1 MSAILRL
8 YLILVTTKPQAMAN
22 EDSDFSVQI
31 RKTRLGGL
39 ARRVVDQSIMDREAA
54 LNHLALANDNG
65 VSFLT
70 QATQAMPDKKAMLYR
85 MTAEEYGMP
94 LFDLRTLNL
103 TDRPTDLVTPKF
115 IDEHQVLPIF
125 HRGSKVFVAVGEP
138 GEQAGLD
145 AFKFQTGL
153 GVEPILV
160 DATAL
165 KESIEKIS
173 GEASAS
179 DLAVLDDENLEDIE
193 FLDEDESGG
202 ETVSQADTE
211 SDTPVVRFVNKLLM
225 DAIKLGASDIHVEP
239 YEKRLRVRYRVDGVL
254 HESASPP
261 ISLANRLVAR
271 IKILSRLDIA
281 ERRVPQDGRLKLAGQ
296 RNTKIDFR
304 VSTLPTV
311 HGEKVV
317 MRLLDSSGASLK
329 LSDLGMEADQ
339 LVHYEA
345 AVKKPYGMV
354 LVTGPT
360 GSGKTVSLYSALA
373 MLNRPET
380 NISTV
385 EDPVEINLDGIN
397 QVAINEK
404 ANLTFSAAL
413 RSFMRQDPDIIM
425 VGEIR
430 DLETAEIA
438 IKASQ
443 TGHLVLSTLHTNDA
457 TATIMRML
465 NMGIAP
471 YNVAGSINLI
481 MAQRLARRLCSNCK
495 QPTDLPPETLIDAG
509 IKEDDIDN
517 VTAFEAIGCDACT
530 NGYKGRAGIFQ
541 VLPVS
546 DKLTSMI
553 LKSAGQ
559 DELEFQAIEEGV
571 LTLRQSA
578 LKKFA
583 TGQLSLAEVE
593 RVTNL

>member
-1 MSAILRL
+1 
-8 YLILVTTKPQAMAN
+8 MAN

-39 ARRVVDQSIMDREAA
+39 ARRVVDQSMMDREAA
-54 LNHLALANDNG
+54 LNHLALAHDNG
-65 VSFLT
+65 VSFLA
-70 QATQAMPDKKAMLYR
+70 QATQAMPDKKALLYR

-179 DLAVLDDENLEDIE
+179 DLAVLDEENLEDIE

-202 ETVSQADTE
+202 ETVSQADAE

-225 DAIKLGASDIHVEP
+225 DAIKLGASDIHIEP

-296 RNTKIDFR
+296 RKTKIDFR

-360 GSGKTVSLYSALA
+360 GSGKTVSLYSALS

-404 ANLTFSAAL
+404 ANLTFSVAL
-413 RSFMRQDPDIIM
+413 RSFLRQDPDIIM

-481 MAQRLARRLCSNCK
+481 MAQRLARRLCSHCK
-495 QPTDLPPETLIDAG
+495 QPIDLPPETLIDAG

-517 VTAFEAIGCDACT
+517 VSAFEAIGCDACT

-546 DKLTSMI
+546 DKLISMI

-559 DELEFQAIEEGV
+559 DELESQASEEGV

>member
-1 MSAILRL
+1 
-8 YLILVTTKPQAMAN
+8 MAN
-22 EDSDFSVQI
+22 EDNDFSVQI

-54 LNHLALANDNG
+54 LNHLALAHDND

-70 QATQAMPDKKAMLYR
+70 QAIQAMPDKKATLYR

-103 TDRPTDLVTPKF
+103 TDRPADLVAQKF

-125 HRGSKVFVAVGEP
+125 HRGSKVFVAISEP

-160 DATAL
+160 DATVL
-165 KESIEKIS
+165 KDAIEKIS
-173 GEASAS
+173 GDASAS

-193 FLDEDESGG
+193 FVDEDETGG
-202 ETVSQADTE
+202 EVVSQADAE

-225 DAIKLGASDIHVEP
+225 DAIKLGASDIHIEP

-339 LVHYEA
+339 LAHYET

-360 GSGKTVSLYSALA
+360 GSGKTVSLYSALS
-373 MLNRPET
+373 MLNQPET

-397 QVAINEK
+397 QVAINER

-413 RSFMRQDPDIIM
+413 RSFLRQDPDIIM

-495 QPTDLPPETLIDAG
+495 EPIDLPPETLINAG
-509 IKEDDIDN
+509 IKEDDIDS

-546 DKLTSMI
+546 DELTSMI

-559 DELEFQAIEEGV
+559 DELESQASEEGV

-583 TGQLSLAEVE
+583 AGHLSLAEVE

>member
-1 MSAILRL
+1 
-8 YLILVTTKPQAMAN
+8 MAN

-54 LNHLALANDNG
+54 LNHLALAHDNG

-125 HRGSKVFVAVGEP
+125 HRGSKVFVAIGEP

-225 DAIKLGASDIHVEP
+225 DAIKLGASDIHIEP

-360 GSGKTVSLYSALA
+360 GSGKTVSLYSALS

-380 NISTV
+380 NISTG

-530 NGYKGRAGIFQ
+530 NGYKCRAGIFQ

-559 DELEFQAIEEGV
+559 DELESQAIEEGV

>member
-1 MSAILRL
+1 
-8 YLILVTTKPQAMAN
+8 MAN
-22 EDSDFSVQI
+22 EDNDFSVQI

-39 ARRVVDQSIMDREAA
+39 ARRVVDQSLMNRETA
-54 LNHLALANDNG
+54 LNHLALAHDNN

-70 QATQAMPDKKAMLYR
+70 QASQAMPDRKAMLYR

-103 TDRPTDLVTPKF
+103 DDRPTDLVAPKF

-125 HRGSKVFVAVGEP
+125 HRGSKVFLAISEP

-160 DATAL
+160 DAAIL
-165 KESIEKIS
+165 RESIEKIS

-179 DLAVLDDENLEDIE
+179 DLEVLDDENLEDIE
-193 FLDEDESGG
+193 FVDEDESGG
-202 ETVSQADTE
+202 EAVTQADAE

-225 DAIKLGASDIHVEP
+225 DAIKLGASDIHIEP

-296 RNTKIDFR
+296 RKTKIDFR

-360 GSGKTVSLYSALA
+360 GSGETVSLYSALS
-373 MLNRPET
+373 MLNQPET

-397 QVAINEK
+397 QVAINER
-404 ANLTFSAAL
+404 ANLTFSVAL
-413 RSFMRQDPDIIM
+413 RAFLRQDPDIIM

-495 QPTDLPPETLIDAG
+495 QPVDLPPETLIDAG
-509 IKEDDIDN
+509 FKEDDIDD
-517 VTAFEAIGCDACT
+517 VDAFEAIGCDACT

-553 LKSAGQ
+553 LKNAGQ

>member
-1 MSAILRL
+1 
-8 YLILVTTKPQAMAN
+8 MAN

-39 ARRVVDQSIMDREAA
+39 ARRVVDQSMMDREAA
-54 LNHLALANDNG
+54 LNHLALAHDNG
-65 VSFLT
+65 VSFLA

-165 KESIEKIS
+165 KESIEKIN

-179 DLAVLDDENLEDIE
+179 DLAVLDEENLEDIE

-202 ETVSQADTE
+202 ETVSQADAE

-225 DAIKLGASDIHVEP
+225 DAIKLGASDIHIEP

-360 GSGKTVSLYSALA
+360 GSGKTVSLYSALS

-404 ANLTFSAAL
+404 ANLTFSVAL
-413 RSFMRQDPDIIM
+413 RSFLRQDPDIIM

-481 MAQRLARRLCSNCK
+481 MAQRLARRLCSHCK
-495 QPTDLPPETLIDAG
+495 QPIDLPPETLIDAG

-517 VTAFEAIGCDACT
+517 VSAFEAIGCDACT

-546 DKLTSMI
+546 DKLISMI

-559 DELEFQAIEEGV
+559 DELESQAIEEGV

>member
-1 MSAILRL
+1 
-8 YLILVTTKPQAMAN
+8 MAN

-54 LNHLALANDNG
+54 LNHLALAHDNG

-179 DLAVLDDENLEDIE
+179 DLAVLDEENLEDIE

-225 DAIKLGASDIHVEP
+225 DAIKLGASDIHIEP

-329 LSDLGMEADQ
+329 LSDLGMETDQ

-495 QPTDLPPETLIDAG
+495 QPTDLPPEILIDAG

>member
-1 MSAILRL
+1 
-8 YLILVTTKPQAMAN
+8 MAN
-22 EDSDFSVQI
+22 EDNDFSVQI

-54 LNHLALANDNG
+54 LNHLALAHDND

-70 QATQAMPDKKAMLYR
+70 QAIQAMPDKKATLYR

-103 TDRPTDLVTPKF
+103 TDRPADLVAQKF

-125 HRGSKVFVAVGEP
+125 HRGSKVFVAISEP

-160 DATAL
+160 DATVL
-165 KESIEKIS
+165 KDAIEKIS
-173 GEASAS
+173 GDASAS

-193 FLDEDESGG
+193 FVDEDETGG
-202 ETVSQADTE
+202 EVVSQADAE
-211 SDTPVVRFVNKLLM
+211 ADTPVVRFVNKLLM
-225 DAIKLGASDIHVEP
+225 DAIKLGASDIHIEP

-254 HESASPP
+254 HESVSPP

-339 LVHYEA
+339 LMHYET

-360 GSGKTVSLYSALA
+360 GSGKTVSLYSALS
-373 MLNRPET
+373 MLNQPET

-397 QVAINEK
+397 QVAINER

-413 RSFMRQDPDIIM
+413 RSFLRQDPDIIM

-495 QPTDLPPETLIDAG
+495 EPIDLPPETLINAG
-509 IKEDDIDN
+509 IKEDDIDSI
-517 VTAFEAIGCDACT
+517 TAFEAIGCDACT

-546 DKLTSMI
+546 DELTSMI

-559 DELEFQAIEEGV
+559 DELESQASEEGV

-583 TGQLSLAEVE
+583 AGHLSLAEVE

>member
-1 MSAILRL
+1 
-8 YLILVTTKPQAMAN
+8 MAN
-22 EDSDFSVQI
+22 EDNDFSVQI

-54 LNHLALANDNG
+54 LNHLALAHDG
-65 VSFLT
+65 DVSFLA
-70 QATQAMPDKKAMLYR
+70 QAIQAMPDKKAALYR

-103 TDRPTDLVTPKF
+103 TDRPADLVAPKF

-125 HRGSKVFVAVGEP
+125 HRGSKVFVAISEP

-160 DATAL
+160 DATVL
-165 KESIEKIS
+165 KDAIEKIS
-173 GEASAS
+173 GDASAS

-193 FLDEDESGG
+193 FVDEDETGG
-202 ETVSQADTE
+202 EVVSQADAE

-225 DAIKLGASDIHVEP
+225 DAIKLGASDIHIEP

-254 HESASPP
+254 HESVSPP

-317 MRLLDSSGASLK
+317 MRLLDSSGVSLK

-339 LVHYEA
+339 LAHYET

-360 GSGKTVSLYSALA
+360 GSGKTVSLYSALS
-373 MLNRPET
+373 MLNQPET

-397 QVAINEK
+397 QVAINER

-413 RSFMRQDPDIIM
+413 RSFLRQDPDIIM

-495 QPTDLPPETLIDAG
+495 EPIDLPPETLINAG
-509 IKEDDIDN
+509 IKENDIDS

-546 DKLTSMI
+546 DELTSMI

-559 DELEFQAIEEGV
+559 DELESQASEEGV

-583 TGQLSLAEVE
+583 AGHLSLAEVE

>member
-1 MSAILRL
+1 
-8 YLILVTTKPQAMAN
+8 MAN
-22 EDSDFSVQI
+22 EDNDFSVQI

-54 LNHLALANDNG
+54 LNHLALAHDND

-70 QATQAMPDKKAMLYR
+70 QAIQAMPDKKATLYR

-103 TDRPTDLVTPKF
+103 TDRPADLVAQKF

-125 HRGSKVFVAVGEP
+125 HRGSKVFVAISEP

-160 DATAL
+160 DATVL
-165 KESIEKIS
+165 KDAIEKIS
-173 GEASAS
+173 GDASAS

-193 FLDEDESGG
+193 FVDEDETGG
-202 ETVSQADTE
+202 EVVSQADAE

-317 MRLLDSSGASLK
+317 MRLLDSSGVSLK

-339 LVHYEA
+339 LAHYET

-360 GSGKTVSLYSALA
+360 GSGKTVSLYSALS
-373 MLNRPET
+373 MLNQPET

-397 QVAINEK
+397 QVAINER

-413 RSFMRQDPDIIM
+413 RSFLRQDPDIIM

-495 QPTDLPPETLIDAG
+495 EPIDLPPETLINAG
-509 IKEDDIDN
+509 IKEDDIDS

-546 DKLTSMI
+546 DELTSMI

-559 DELEFQAIEEGV
+559 DELESQASEEGV

-583 TGQLSLAEVE
+583 AGHLSLAEVE

>member
-1 MSAILRL
+1 
-8 YLILVTTKPQAMAN
+8 MAN

-39 ARRVVDQSIMDREAA
+39 ARRVVDQSMMDREAA
-54 LNHLALANDNG
+54 LNHLALAHDNG
-65 VSFLT
+65 VSFLA
-70 QATQAMPDKKAMLYR
+70 QATQAMPDKKALLYR

-115 IDEHQVLPIF
+115 IDEHQVFPIF

-165 KESIEKIS
+165 KESIEKIN

-179 DLAVLDDENLEDIE
+179 DLAVLDEGNLEDIE

-202 ETVSQADTE
+202 ETVSQADAE

-225 DAIKLGASDIHVEP
+225 DAIKFGASDIHIEP

-360 GSGKTVSLYSALA
+360 GSGKTVSLYSALS

-404 ANLTFSAAL
+404 ANLTFSVAL
-413 RSFMRQDPDIIM
+413 RSFLRQDPDIIM

-481 MAQRLARRLCSNCK
+481 MAQRLARRLCSHCK
-495 QPTDLPPETLIDAG
+495 QPIDLPPEILIDAG

-517 VTAFEAIGCDACT
+517 VSAFEAIGCDACT

-546 DKLTSMI
+546 DKLISMI

-559 DELEFQAIEEGV
+559 DELESQAIEEGV

>member
-1 MSAILRL
+1 
-8 YLILVTTKPQAMAN
+8 MAN
-22 EDSDFSVQI
+22 EDNDFSVQI

-54 LNHLALANDNG
+54 LNHLALAHDND
-65 VSFLT
+65 VSSLT
-70 QATQAMPDKKAMLYR
+70 QAIQAMPDKKATLYR

-103 TDRPTDLVTPKF
+103 TDRPADLVAPKF

-125 HRGSKVFVAVGEP
+125 HRGSKVFVAISEP

-160 DATAL
+160 DATVL
-165 KESIEKIS
+165 KDAIEKIS
-173 GEASAS
+173 GDASAS

-193 FLDEDESGG
+193 FVDEDETGG
-202 ETVSQADTE
+202 EVVSQADAE

-225 DAIKLGASDIHVEP
+225 DAIKLGASDIHIEP

-317 MRLLDSSGASLK
+317 MRLLDSSGVSLK

-339 LVHYEA
+339 LMHYET

-360 GSGKTVSLYSALA
+360 GSGKTVSLYSALS
-373 MLNRPET
+373 MLNQPET

-397 QVAINEK
+397 QVAINER

-413 RSFMRQDPDIIM
+413 RSFLRQDPDIIM

-495 QPTDLPPETLIDAG
+495 EPIDLPPETLINAG
-509 IKEDDIDN
+509 IKEDDIDS

-546 DKLTSMI
+546 DELTSMI

-559 DELEFQAIEEGV
+559 DELESQASEEGV

-583 TGQLSLAEVE
+583 AGHLSLAEVE

>member
-1 MSAILRL
+1 
-8 YLILVTTKPQAMAN
+8 MAN
-22 EDSDFSVQI
+22 EDNDFSVQI

-54 LNHLALANDNG
+54 LNHLALAHDND

-70 QATQAMPDKKAMLYR
+70 QAIQAMPDKKATLYR

-103 TDRPTDLVTPKF
+103 TDRPADLVAPKF

-125 HRGSKVFVAVGEP
+125 HRGSKVFVAISEP

-160 DATAL
+160 DATVL
-165 KESIEKIS
+165 KDAIEKIS
-173 GEASAS
+173 GDASAS

-193 FLDEDESGG
+193 FVDEDETGG
-202 ETVSQADTE
+202 EVVSQADAE

-225 DAIKLGASDIHVEP
+225 DAIKLGASDIHIEP

-254 HESASPP
+254 HESVSPP

-304 VSTLPTV
+304 VSTLPAV

-317 MRLLDSSGASLK
+317 MRLLDSSGVSLK

-339 LVHYEA
+339 LAHYET

-360 GSGKTVSLYSALA
+360 GSGKTVSLYSALS
-373 MLNRPET
+373 MLNQPET

-397 QVAINEK
+397 QVAINER

-413 RSFMRQDPDIIM
+413 RSFLRQDPDIIM

-495 QPTDLPPETLIDAG
+495 EPIDLPPETLINAG
-509 IKEDDIDN
+509 IKEDDIDSI
-517 VTAFEAIGCDACT
+517 TAFEAIGCDACT

-546 DKLTSMI
+546 DELTSMI
-553 LKSAGQ
+553 LRSAGQ
-559 DELEFQAIEEGV
+559 DELESQASEEGV

-583 TGQLSLAEVE
+583 AGHLSLAEVE

>member
-1 MSAILRL
+1 
-8 YLILVTTKPQAMAN
+8 MAN
-22 EDSDFSVQI
+22 EDNDFSVQI

-54 LNHLALANDNG
+54 LNHLALAHDND

-70 QATQAMPDKKAMLYR
+70 QAIQAMPDKKATLYR

-103 TDRPTDLVTPKF
+103 TDRPADLVAPNF
-115 IDEHQVLPIF
+115 IEEHQVLPIF
-125 HRGSKVFVAVGEP
+125 HRGSKVFVAISEP

-160 DATAL
+160 DATVL
-165 KESIEKIS
+165 KDAIEKIS
-173 GEASAS
+173 GDASAS

-193 FLDEDESGG
+193 FVDEDETGG
-202 ETVSQADTE
+202 EVVSQADAE

-225 DAIKLGASDIHVEP
+225 DAIKLGASDIHIEP

-254 HESASPP
+254 HESVSPP

-317 MRLLDSSGASLK
+317 MRLLDSSGVSLK

-339 LVHYEA
+339 LAHYET

-360 GSGKTVSLYSALA
+360 GSGKTVSLYSALS
-373 MLNRPET
+373 MLNQPET

-397 QVAINEK
+397 QVAINER

-413 RSFMRQDPDIIM
+413 RSFLRQDPDIIM

-495 QPTDLPPETLIDAG
+495 EPIDLPPETLINAG
-509 IKEDDIDN
+509 IKEDDIDS

-546 DKLTSMI
+546 DELTSMI

-559 DELEFQAIEEGV
+559 DELESQASEEGV

-583 TGQLSLAEVE
+583 AGHLSLAEVE

>member
-1 MSAILRL
+1 
-8 YLILVTTKPQAMAN
+8 MAN

-54 LNHLALANDNG
+54 LNHLALAHDNG

-103 TDRPTDLVTPKF
+103 TVRPTDLVTPKF

-495 QPTDLPPETLIDAG
+495 QPTDLPPEILIDAG

>member
-1 MSAILRL
+1 
-8 YLILVTTKPQAMAN
+8 
-22 EDSDFSVQI
+22 
-31 RKTRLGGL
+31 
-39 ARRVVDQSIMDREAA
+39 
-54 LNHLALANDNG
+54 
-65 VSFLT
+65 
-70 QATQAMPDKKAMLYR
+70 

-103 TDRPTDLVTPKF
+103 DDRPTDLVAPKF

-125 HRGSKVFVAVGEP
+125 HRGSKVFVAVSEP

-160 DATAL
+160 DATVL
-165 KESIEKIS
+165 RDSIDKIS
-173 GEASAS
+173 GDASANA
-179 DLAVLDDENLEDIE
+179 LEVLDDENLEDIE
-193 FLDEDESGG
+193 FVDEDESGG
-202 ETVSQADTE
+202 ENVTQADAE

-225 DAIKLGASDIHVEP
+225 DAIKLGASDIHIEP

-281 ERRVPQDGRLKLAGQ
+281 ERRIPQDGRLKLAGQ
-296 RNTKIDFR
+296 RKTKIDFR

-360 GSGKTVSLYSALA
+360 GSGKTVSLYSALS
-373 MLNRPET
+373 MLNQPET

-397 QVAINEK
+397 QVAINER
-404 ANLTFSAAL
+404 ANLTFSVAL
-413 RSFMRQDPDIIM
+413 RSFLRQDPDIIM

-495 QPTDLPPETLIDAG
+495 QPIDLPPETLIDAG
-509 IKEDDIDN
+509 VKEDDIDTVN
-517 VTAFEAIGCDACT
+517 AFEAIGCDACT

-546 DKLTSMI
+546 DALTSMI

-559 DELEFQAIEEGV
+559 DELESQASEEGV

>member
-1 MSAILRL
+1 
-8 YLILVTTKPQAMAN
+8 MAN

-54 LNHLALANDNG
+54 LNHLALAHDNG

-509 IKEDDIDN
+509 VKEDDIDN

-559 DELEFQAIEEGV
+559 DELESQAIEEGV

>member
-1 MSAILRL
+1 
-8 YLILVTTKPQAMAN
+8 MAN
-22 EDSDFSVQI
+22 EDNDFSVQI

-54 LNHLALANDNG
+54 LNHLALAHDND

-70 QATQAMPDKKAMLYR
+70 QAIQAMPDKKAMLYR

-103 TDRPTDLVTPKF
+103 TDRPADLVAPKF

-125 HRGSKVFVAVGEP
+125 HRGSKVFVAISEP

-160 DATAL
+160 DATVL
-165 KESIEKIS
+165 KDAIEKIS
-173 GEASAS
+173 GDASAS

-193 FLDEDESGG
+193 FVDEDETGG
-202 ETVSQADTE
+202 EVVSQADAE

-254 HESASPP
+254 HESVSPP

-339 LVHYEA
+339 LVHYET

-360 GSGKTVSLYSALA
+360 GSGKTVSLYSALS
-373 MLNRPET
+373 MLNQPET

-397 QVAINEK
+397 QVAINER

-413 RSFMRQDPDIIM
+413 RSFLRQDPDIIM

-495 QPTDLPPETLIDAG
+495 EPIDLPPETLINAG
-509 IKEDDIDN
+509 IKEDDIDS

-546 DKLTSMI
+546 DELTSMI

-559 DELEFQAIEEGV
+559 DELESQASEEGV

-583 TGQLSLAEVE
+583 AGHLSLAEVE

>member
-1 MSAILRL
+1 
-8 YLILVTTKPQAMAN
+8 MAN

-39 ARRVVDQSIMDREAA
+39 ARRVVDQSMMDREAA
-54 LNHLALANDNG
+54 LNHLALAHDNG
-65 VSFLT
+65 VSFLA
-70 QATQAMPDKKAMLYR
+70 QATQAMPDKKALLYR

-165 KESIEKIS
+165 KESIEKIN

-179 DLAVLDDENLEDIE
+179 DLAVLDEENLEDIE

-202 ETVSQADTE
+202 ETVSQADAE

-225 DAIKLGASDIHVEP
+225 DAIKLGASDIHIEP

-360 GSGKTVSLYSALA
+360 GSGKTVSLYSALS

-404 ANLTFSAAL
+404 ANLTFSVAL
-413 RSFMRQDPDIIM
+413 RSFLRQDPDIIM

-481 MAQRLARRLCSNCK
+481 MAQRLARRLCSHCK
-495 QPTDLPPETLIDAG
+495 QPIDLPPEILIDAG

-517 VTAFEAIGCDACT
+517 VSAFEAIGCDACT

-546 DKLTSMI
+546 DKLISMI

-559 DELEFQAIEEGV
+559 DELESQAIEEGV

>member
-1 MSAILRL
+1 
-8 YLILVTTKPQAMAN
+8 MAN
-22 EDSDFSVQI
+22 EDNDFSVQI

-54 LNHLALANDNG
+54 LNHLALAHDND

-70 QATQAMPDKKAMLYR
+70 QAIQAMPDKKATLYR

-103 TDRPTDLVTPKF
+103 TDRPADLVAQKF

-125 HRGSKVFVAVGEP
+125 HRGSKVFVAISEP

-160 DATAL
+160 DATVL
-165 KESIEKIS
+165 KDAIEKIS
-173 GEASAS
+173 GDASAS

-193 FLDEDESGG
+193 FVDEDETGG
-202 ETVSQADTE
+202 EVVSQADAE
-211 SDTPVVRFVNKLLM
+211 ADTPVVRFVNKLLM
-225 DAIKLGASDIHVEP
+225 DAIKLGASDIHIEP

-254 HESASPP
+254 HESVSPP

-329 LSDLGMEADQ
+329 LSDLGMEPDQ
-339 LVHYEA
+339 LVHYET

-360 GSGKTVSLYSALA
+360 GSGKTVSLYSALS
-373 MLNRPET
+373 MLNQPET

-397 QVAINEK
+397 QVAINER

-413 RSFMRQDPDIIM
+413 RSFLRQDPDIIM

-495 QPTDLPPETLIDAG
+495 EPIDLPPETLINAG
-509 IKEDDIDN
+509 IKEDDIDS

-546 DKLTSMI
+546 DELTSMI

-559 DELEFQAIEEGV
+559 DELESQASEEGV

-583 TGQLSLAEVE
+583 AGHLSLAEVE

>member
-1 MSAILRL
+1 
-8 YLILVTTKPQAMAN
+8 MAN

-54 LNHLALANDNG
+54 LNHLALAHDNG

-165 KESIEKIS
+165 KESIEKIN

-179 DLAVLDDENLEDIE
+179 DLAVLDEENLEDIE

-202 ETVSQADTE
+202 ETVSQADAE

-225 DAIKLGASDIHVEP
+225 DAIKLGASDIHIEP

-360 GSGKTVSLYSALA
+360 GSGKTVSLYSALS

-404 ANLTFSAAL
+404 ANLTFSVAL
-413 RSFMRQDPDIIM
+413 RSFLRQDPDIIM

-495 QPTDLPPETLIDAG
+495 QPTDLPPEILIDAG

>member
-1 MSAILRL
+1 
-8 YLILVTTKPQAMAN
+8 MAN
-22 EDSDFSVQI
+22 EDNDFSVQI

-39 ARRVVDQSIMDREAA
+39 ARRVVDQSLMNRETA
-54 LNHLALANDNG
+54 LNHLALAHDNN

-70 QATQAMPDKKAMLYR
+70 QASQAIPDRKAMLYR

-103 TDRPTDLVTPKF
+103 DDRPADLVAPKF

-125 HRGSKVFVAVGEP
+125 HRGSKVFLAISEP

-160 DATAL
+160 DAAIL
-165 KESIEKIS
+165 RESIDKIS
-173 GEASAS
+173 GDASANA
-179 DLAVLDDENLEDIE
+179 LEVLDDENLEDIE
-193 FLDEDESGG
+193 FVDEDEEGG
-202 ETVSQADTE
+202 ETVTQADAE

-225 DAIKLGASDIHVEP
+225 DAIKLGASDIHIEP

-296 RNTKIDFR
+296 RKTKIDFR

-360 GSGKTVSLYSALA
+360 GSGKTVSLYSALS
-373 MLNRPET
+373 MLNQPET

-397 QVAINEK
+397 QVAINER
-404 ANLTFSAAL
+404 ANLTFSVAL
-413 RSFMRQDPDIIM
+413 RAFLRQDPDIIM

-495 QPTDLPPETLIDAG
+495 QPIDLPPETLIDAG
-509 IKEDDIDN
+509 FKEDYIDD
-517 VTAFEAIGCDACT
+517 VDAFEAIGCDACT

-559 DELEFQAIEEGV
+559 DELESQASEEGV

>member
-1 MSAILRL
+1 
-8 YLILVTTKPQAMAN
+8 MAN

-54 LNHLALANDNG
+54 LNHLALAHDNG

-202 ETVSQADTE
+202 ETVSQADAE

-296 RNTKIDFR
+296 RKTKIDFR

-559 DELEFQAIEEGV
+559 DELESQASEEGV
-571 LTLRQSA
+571 STLRQSA

>member
-1 MSAILRL
+1 M
-8 YLILVTTKPQAMAN
+8 TN
-22 EDSDFSVQI
+22 EDNDFSVQI

-54 LNHLALANDNG
+54 LNNLALAHDND

-70 QATQAMPDKKAMLYR
+70 QAIQAMPDKKAVFYR

-103 TDRPTDLVTPKF
+103 TDRPADLVAQKF

-125 HRGSKVFVAVGEP
+125 HRGSKVFVAISEP

-160 DATAL
+160 EATVLKDA
-165 KESIEKIS
+165 IEKIS
-173 GEASAS
+173 GDASAS

-193 FLDEDESGG
+193 FVDEDETGG
-202 ETVSQADTE
+202 EVVSQADAE

-225 DAIKLGASDIHVEP
+225 DAIKLGASDIHIEP

-254 HESASPP
+254 HESVSPP

-317 MRLLDSSGASLK
+317 MRLLDSSGVSLK

-339 LVHYEA
+339 LAHYET

-360 GSGKTVSLYSALA
+360 GSGKTVSLYSALS
-373 MLNRPET
+373 MLNQPET

-397 QVAINEK
+397 QVAINER

-413 RSFMRQDPDIIM
+413 RSFLRQDPDIIM

-495 QPTDLPPETLIDAG
+495 EPIDLPPETLINAG
-509 IKEDDIDN
+509 IKEDDIDS

-546 DKLTSMI
+546 DELTSMI

-559 DELEFQAIEEGV
+559 DELESQASEEGV

-583 TGQLSLAEVE
+583 AGHLSLAEVE

>member
-1 MSAILRL
+1 
-8 YLILVTTKPQAMAN
+8 MAN

-54 LNHLALANDNG
+54 LNHLTLAHDNG

-165 KESIEKIS
+165 KESIEKIN

-179 DLAVLDDENLEDIE
+179 DLAVLDEENLEDIE

-202 ETVSQADTE
+202 ETVSQADAE

-225 DAIKLGASDIHVEP
+225 DAIKLGASDIHIEP

-360 GSGKTVSLYSALA
+360 GSGKTVSLYSALS

-404 ANLTFSAAL
+404 ANLTFSVAL
-413 RSFMRQDPDIIM
+413 RSFLRQDPDIIM

-495 QPTDLPPETLIDAG
+495 QPTDLPPEILIDAG

-559 DELEFQAIEEGV
+559 DELESQASEEGV

>member
-1 MSAILRL
+1 
-8 YLILVTTKPQAMAN
+8 MAN

-39 ARRVVDQSIMDREAA
+39 ARRVVDQSMMDREAA
-54 LNHLALANDNG
+54 LNHLALAHDNG

-165 KESIEKIS
+165 KESIEKIN

-179 DLAVLDDENLEDIE
+179 DLAVLDEENLEDIE

-202 ETVSQADTE
+202 ETVSQADAE

-225 DAIKLGASDIHVEP
+225 DAIKLGASDIHIEP

-360 GSGKTVSLYSALA
+360 GSGKTVSLYSALS

-404 ANLTFSAAL
+404 ANLTFSVAL
-413 RSFMRQDPDIIM
+413 RSFLRQDPDIIM

-481 MAQRLARRLCSNCK
+481 MAQRLARRLCSHCK
-495 QPTDLPPETLIDAG
+495 QPIDLPPEILIDAG

-517 VTAFEAIGCDACT
+517 VSAFEAIGCDACT

-546 DKLTSMI
+546 DKLISMI

-559 DELEFQAIEEGV
+559 DELESQAIEEGV

>member
-1 MSAILRL
+1 
-8 YLILVTTKPQAMAN
+8 MAN

-39 ARRVVDQSIMDREAA
+39 ARRVVDQSMMDREAA
-54 LNHLALANDNG
+54 LNHLALAHDNG

-70 QATQAMPDKKAMLYR
+70 QATQAMPDKKALLYR

-165 KESIEKIS
+165 KESIEKIN

-179 DLAVLDDENLEDIE
+179 DLAVLDEENLEDIE

-225 DAIKLGASDIHVEP
+225 DAIKVGASDIHIEP

-481 MAQRLARRLCSNCK
+481 MAQRLARRLCSHCK
-495 QPTDLPPETLIDAG
+495 QPIDLPPETLIDAG

-517 VTAFEAIGCDACT
+517 VSAFEAIGCDACT

-546 DKLTSMI
+546 DKLISMI

-559 DELEFQAIEEGV
+559 DELESQAIEEGV

>member
-1 MSAILRL
+1 
-8 YLILVTTKPQAMAN
+8 MAN

-39 ARRVVDQSIMDREAA
+39 ARRVVDQSMMDREAA
-54 LNHLALANDNG
+54 LNHLALAHDNG
-65 VSFLT
+65 VSFLA
-70 QATQAMPDKKAMLYR
+70 QATQAMPDKKALLYR

-165 KESIEKIS
+165 KESIEKIN

-179 DLAVLDDENLEDIE
+179 DLAVLDEGNLEDIE

-202 ETVSQADTE
+202 ETVSQADAE

-225 DAIKLGASDIHVEP
+225 DAIKLGASDIHIEP

-360 GSGKTVSLYSALA
+360 GSGKTVSLYSALS

-404 ANLTFSAAL
+404 ANLTFSVAL
-413 RSFMRQDPDIIM
+413 RSFLRQDPDIIM

-481 MAQRLARRLCSNCK
+481 MAQRLARRLCSHCK
-495 QPTDLPPETLIDAG
+495 QPIDLPPETLIDAG

-517 VTAFEAIGCDACT
+517 VSAFEAIGCDACT

-546 DKLTSMI
+546 DKLISMI

-559 DELEFQAIEEGV
+559 DELESQASEEGV

>member
-1 MSAILRL
+1 
-8 YLILVTTKPQAMAN
+8 MAN

-54 LNHLALANDNG
+54 LNHLALAHDNG
-65 VSFLT
+65 VSFLA
-70 QATQAMPDKKAMLYR
+70 QATQAMPDKKATLYR

-115 IDEHQVLPIF
+115 FDEHQVLPIF

-160 DATAL
+160 DATVL
-165 KESIEKIS
+165 KDAIEKIS
-173 GEASAS
+173 GDASAS

-193 FLDEDESGG
+193 FVDEDETGG
-202 ETVSQADTE
+202 EVVSQADAE
-211 SDTPVVRFVNKLLM
+211 ADTPVVRFVNKLLM
-225 DAIKLGASDIHVEP
+225 DAIKLGASDIHIEP

-339 LVHYEA
+339 LVHYET

-360 GSGKTVSLYSALA
+360 GSGKTVSLYSALS
-373 MLNRPET
+373 MLNQPET

-397 QVAINEK
+397 QVAINER

-413 RSFMRQDPDIIM
+413 RSFLRQDPDIIM

-495 QPTDLPPETLIDAG
+495 EPIDLPPETLINAG
-509 IKEDDIDN
+509 IKEEDIDS

-559 DELEFQAIEEGV
+559 DELESQASEEGV

-583 TGQLSLAEVE
+583 AGHLSLAEVE

>member
-1 MSAILRL
+1 
-8 YLILVTTKPQAMAN
+8 MAN
-22 EDSDFSVQI
+22 EDNDFSVQI

-39 ARRVVDQSIMDREAA
+39 ARRVVDQSIMDREAV
-54 LNHLALANDNG
+54 LNHLTLAHDND

-70 QATQAMPDKKAMLYR
+70 QAIQAMPDKKATLYR

-103 TDRPTDLVTPKF
+103 TDRPADLVAQKF

-125 HRGSKVFVAVGEP
+125 HRGSKVFVAISEP

-160 DATAL
+160 DATVL
-165 KESIEKIS
+165 KDTIEKIS
-173 GEASAS
+173 GDASAS
-179 DLAVLDDENLEDIE
+179 DLAVLDDESLEDIE
-193 FLDEDESGG
+193 FVDEDEGGG
-202 ETVSQADTE
+202 EVVSQADAE

-225 DAIKLGASDIHVEP
+225 DAIKLGASDIHIEP

-254 HESASPP
+254 HESVSPP
-261 ISLANRLVAR
+261 ISLAKRLVAR

-317 MRLLDSSGASLK
+317 MRLLDSSGVSLK

-339 LVHYEA
+339 LAHYET

-360 GSGKTVSLYSALA
+360 GSGKTVSLYSALS
-373 MLNRPET
+373 MLNQPET

-413 RSFMRQDPDIIM
+413 RSFLRQDPDIIM

-495 QPTDLPPETLIDAG
+495 EPIDLPPETLINAG
-509 IKEDDIDN
+509 IKEDDIDS

-546 DKLTSMI
+546 DELTSMI

-559 DELEFQAIEEGV
+559 DELESQASEEGV

-583 TGQLSLAEVE
+583 AGHLSLAEVE

>member
-1 MSAILRL
+1 
-8 YLILVTTKPQAMAN
+8 MAN

-54 LNHLALANDNG
+54 LNHLALAHDNG
-65 VSFLT
+65 VSFLA

-254 HESASPP
+254 HENASPP

-360 GSGKTVSLYSALA
+360 GSGKTVSLYSALS

-404 ANLTFSAAL
+404 ANLTFSVAL
-413 RSFMRQDPDIIM
+413 RSFLRQDPDIIM

-559 DELEFQAIEEGV
+559 DELESQASEEGV

>member
-1 MSAILRL
+1 
-8 YLILVTTKPQAMAN
+8 MAN
-22 EDSDFSVQI
+22 EDNDFSVQI

-39 ARRVVDQSIMDREAA
+39 ARRIVDQSIMDREAA
-54 LNHLALANDNG
+54 LYHLALAHDND

-70 QATQAMPDKKAMLYR
+70 QAIQAMPDKKATLYR

-103 TDRPTDLVTPKF
+103 TDRPADLVAQKF

-125 HRGSKVFVAVGEP
+125 HRGSKVFVAISEP

-160 DATAL
+160 DATVL
-165 KESIEKIS
+165 KDTIEKIS
-173 GEASAS
+173 GDASAS

-193 FLDEDESGG
+193 FVDEDETDG
-202 ETVSQADTE
+202 EVVSQADAE

-225 DAIKLGASDIHVEP
+225 DAIKLGASDIHIEP
-239 YEKRLRVRYRVDGVL
+239 YETRLRVRYRVDGVL
-254 HESASPP
+254 HESVSPP

-317 MRLLDSSGASLK
+317 MRLLDSSGVSLK

-339 LVHYEA
+339 LAHYET

-360 GSGKTVSLYSALA
+360 GSGKTVSLYSALS
-373 MLNRPET
+373 MLNQPET

-397 QVAINEK
+397 QVAINER

-413 RSFMRQDPDIIM
+413 RSFLRQDPDIIM

-495 QPTDLPPETLIDAG
+495 EPIDLPPETLINAG
-509 IKEDDIDN
+509 IKEDDIDS

-546 DKLTSMI
+546 DELTSMI

-559 DELEFQAIEEGV
+559 DELESQASEEGV

-583 TGQLSLAEVE
+583 AGHLSLAEVE

>member
-1 MSAILRL
+1 
-8 YLILVTTKPQAMAN
+8 LIQVTTKQQAMAN
-22 EDSDFSVQI
+22 EDNDFSVQI

-39 ARRVVDQSIMDREAA
+39 ARRVVDQSLMDREAA
-54 LNHLALANDNG
+54 LNHLALAHDND

-94 LFDLRTLNL
+94 LFDLRAMNL
-103 TDRPTDLVTPKF
+103 ADRPADLVTPKF
-115 IDEHQVLPIF
+115 IDEHHVLPIF
-125 HRGSKVFVAVGEP
+125 HRGSKVFVAVSEP

-160 DATAL
+160 ESTAL
-165 KESIEKIS
+165 KESIEIIR

-179 DLAVLDDENLEDIE
+179 DLAVLDDESLEDIE
-193 FLDEDESGG
+193 FVDEDESGG
-202 ETVSQADTE
+202 EAVSQADAE

-225 DAIKLGASDIHVEP
+225 DAIKLGASDIHIEP

-254 HESASPP
+254 HETASPP

-296 RNTKIDFR
+296 RKTKIDFR

-317 MRLLDSSGASLK
+317 MRLLDSSGASLQ
-329 LSDLGMEADQ
+329 LTDLGMEADQ
-339 LVHYEA
+339 LVHYET

-360 GSGKTVSLYSALA
+360 GSGKTVSLYSALS
-373 MLNRPET
+373 MLNQPET

-397 QVAINEK
+397 QVAINER
-404 ANLTFSAAL
+404 ANLTFSVAL
-413 RSFMRQDPDIIM
+413 RSFLRQDPDIIM

-457 TATIMRML
+457 TATIMRLL

-495 QPTDLPPETLIDAG
+495 QPIDLPPEILIDAG
-509 IKEDDIDN
+509 MKEDDVDSVN
-517 VTAFEAIGCDACT
+517 AFEAIGCDACT

-546 DKLTSMI
+546 DKLISMI
-553 LKSAGQ
+553 LRSAGQ
-559 DELEFQAIEEGV
+559 DELESQASEEGI

-578 LKKFA
+578 LRKFA
-583 TGQLSLAEVE
+583 AGHLSLAEVE

>member
-1 MSAILRL
+1 MRG
-8 YLILVTTKPQAMAN
+8 TTKQQAMAN
-22 EDSDFSVQI
+22 EDNDFSVQI

-39 ARRVVDQSIMDREAA
+39 ARRVVDQSLMDREAA
-54 LNHLALANDNG
+54 LNHLALAHAND

-94 LFDLRTLNL
+94 LFDLRTLDL
-103 TDRPTDLVTPKF
+103 ADRPADLVTPKF

-125 HRGSKVFVAVGEP
+125 HRGSKVFVAISEP

-160 DATAL
+160 DATVL

-193 FLDEDESGG
+193 FVDEDESGG
-202 ETVSQADTE
+202 EAISQADTE

-225 DAIKLGASDIHVEP
+225 DAIKLGASDIHIEP

-281 ERRVPQDGRLKLAGQ
+281 ERRLPQDGRLKLAGQ

-360 GSGKTVSLYSALA
+360 GSGKTVSLYSALS
-373 MLNRPET
+373 MLNQPET

-397 QVAINEK
+397 QVAINER
-404 ANLTFSAAL
+404 ANLTFSVAL
-413 RSFMRQDPDIIM
+413 RSFLRQDPDIIM

-495 QPTDLPPETLIDAG
+495 QPIDLPPETLIDAG
-509 IKEDDIDN
+509 VKEDDIDN
-517 VTAFEAIGCDACT
+517 VNAFEAIGCDACT

-559 DELEFQAIEEGV
+559 DELESQASEEGV
-571 LTLRQSA
+571 STLRQSA

>member
-1 MSAILRL
+1 
-8 YLILVTTKPQAMAN
+8 MAN
-22 EDSDFSVQI
+22 EDNDFSVQI

-54 LNHLALANDNG
+54 LNHLALAHDND

-70 QATQAMPDKKAMLYR
+70 QAIQAMPDKKATLYR

-103 TDRPTDLVTPKF
+103 TDRPADLVAPKF
-115 IDEHQVLPIF
+115 IEEHQVLPIF
-125 HRGSKVFVAVGEP
+125 HRGSKVFVAISEP

-160 DATAL
+160 DATVL
-165 KESIEKIS
+165 KDAIEKIS
-173 GEASAS
+173 GDASAS

-193 FLDEDESGG
+193 FVDEDETGG
-202 ETVSQADTE
+202 EVVSQADAE

-225 DAIKLGASDIHVEP
+225 DAIKLGASDIHIEP

-254 HESASPP
+254 HESVSPP

-339 LVHYEA
+339 LMHYET

-360 GSGKTVSLYSALA
+360 GSGKTVSLYSALS
-373 MLNRPET
+373 MLNQPET

-397 QVAINEK
+397 QVAINER

-413 RSFMRQDPDIIM
+413 RSFLRQDPDIIM

-495 QPTDLPPETLIDAG
+495 EPIDLPPETLINAG
-509 IKEDDIDN
+509 IKEDDIDS

-546 DKLTSMI
+546 DELTSMI

-559 DELEFQAIEEGV
+559 DELESQASEEGV

-583 TGQLSLAEVE
+583 AGHLSLAEVE

>member
-1 MSAILRL
+1 
-8 YLILVTTKPQAMAN
+8 MAN

-54 LNHLALANDNG
+54 LNHLALAHDND

-70 QATQAMPDKKAMLYR
+70 QAIQAMPDKKATLYR

-103 TDRPTDLVTPKF
+103 SDRPADLVAPKF

-125 HRGSKVFVAVGEP
+125 HRGSKVFVAISEP

-160 DATAL
+160 DATVL
-165 KESIEKIS
+165 KDAIEKIS
-173 GEASAS
+173 GDASAS

-193 FLDEDESGG
+193 FVDEDETGG
-202 ETVSQADTE
+202 EVVSQADAE

-225 DAIKLGASDIHVEP
+225 DAIKLGASDIHIEP
-239 YEKRLRVRYRVDGVL
+239 YETRLRVRYRVDGVL
-254 HESASPP
+254 HESVSPP

-317 MRLLDSSGASLK
+317 MRLLDSSGVSLK

-339 LVHYEA
+339 LAHYET

-360 GSGKTVSLYSALA
+360 GSGKTVSLYSALS
-373 MLNRPET
+373 MLNQPET

-397 QVAINEK
+397 QVAINER

-413 RSFMRQDPDIIM
+413 RSFLRQDPDIIM

-495 QPTDLPPETLIDAG
+495 EPIDLPPETLINAG
-509 IKEDDIDN
+509 IKEDDIDS

-546 DKLTSMI
+546 DELTSMI

-559 DELEFQAIEEGV
+559 DELESQASEEGV

-583 TGQLSLAEVE
+583 AGHLSLAEVE

>member
-1 MSAILRL
+1 M
-8 YLILVTTKPQAMAN
+8 TN
-22 EDSDFSVQI
+22 EDNDFSVQI

-54 LNHLALANDNG
+54 LNHLALAHDND

-70 QATQAMPDKKAMLYR
+70 QAIQAMPDKKAVFYR

-103 TDRPTDLVTPKF
+103 TDRPADLVAQKF

-125 HRGSKVFVAVGEP
+125 HRGSKVFVAISEP

-160 DATAL
+160 DAGVL
-165 KESIEKIS
+165 KDAIEKIS
-173 GEASAS
+173 GDASAS

-193 FLDEDESGG
+193 FVDEDETGG
-202 ETVSQADTE
+202 EVVSQADAE
-211 SDTPVVRFVNKLLM
+211 ADTPVVRFVNKLLM
-225 DAIKLGASDIHVEP
+225 DAIKLGASDIHIEP

-254 HESASPP
+254 HESVSPP

-317 MRLLDSSGASLK
+317 MRLLDSSGVSLK

-339 LVHYEA
+339 LAHYET

-360 GSGKTVSLYSALA
+360 GSGKTVSLYSALS
-373 MLNRPET
+373 MLNQPET

-397 QVAINEK
+397 QVAINER

-413 RSFMRQDPDIIM
+413 RSFLRQDPDIIM

-495 QPTDLPPETLIDAG
+495 EPIDLPPETLINAG
-509 IKEDDIDN
+509 IKEDDIDS

-546 DKLTSMI
+546 DELTSMI

-559 DELEFQAIEEGV
+559 DELESQASEEGV

-583 TGQLSLAEVE
+583 AGHLSLAEVE

>member
-1 MSAILRL
+1 
-8 YLILVTTKPQAMAN
+8 MAN

-54 LNHLALANDNG
+54 LNHLALAHDNG

-225 DAIKLGASDIHVEP
+225 DAIKLGASDIHIEP

-360 GSGKTVSLYSALA
+360 GSGKTVSLYSALS

-559 DELEFQAIEEGV
+559 DELELQAIEEGV